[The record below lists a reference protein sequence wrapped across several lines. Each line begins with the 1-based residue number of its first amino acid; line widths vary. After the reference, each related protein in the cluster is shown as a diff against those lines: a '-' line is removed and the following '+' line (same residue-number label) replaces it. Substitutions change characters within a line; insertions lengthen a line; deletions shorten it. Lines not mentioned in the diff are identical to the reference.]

1 MKCPGI
7 CQKGKEANKTLQTV
21 SLLKETYFILLNK
34 TLFSCKT
41 CGFFT
46 PVLWSVLSQ
55 AALSYWS
62 VQRVNTTLAFA
73 FTKMWGFGALFLQH
87 TLSLNSRRDIKNSW
101 LMVFCCKADSYNDIY
116 SETAQC
122 SGRAGKEKLGK
133 NKWLVK
139 HPFEL
144 CEESEACLQ
153 QTFRYSFHYF

>member
-1 MKCPGI
+1 
-7 CQKGKEANKTLQTV
+7 
-21 SLLKETYFILLNK
+21 
-34 TLFSCKT
+34 
-41 CGFFT
+41 
-46 PVLWSVLSQ
+46 
-55 AALSYWS
+55 
-62 VQRVNTTLAFA
+62 
-73 FTKMWGFGALFLQH
+73 MWGFGALFLQH

-144 CEESEACLQ
+144 CEEKVRLVYNKHLDMLFII
-153 QTFRYSFHYF
+153 FR